1 MWSDPEENMQGFN
14 YSARGAGYMFGED
27 VVERFLQVN
36 GMQQILRAHQLCMEG
51 YQILFK
57 GLFKTVWS
65 APNYCYRFGTPNY
78 IYIYIYNIY
87 MCVENLASILELDD
101 NLQEYFNVFREA
113 PEGERKR
120 DIVDLGADDSDR
132 YFL

>member
-1 MWSDPEENMQGFN
+1 
-14 YSARGAGYMFGED
+14 
-27 VVERFLQVN
+27 
-36 GMQQILRAHQLCMEG
+36 
-51 YQILFK
+51 
-57 GLFKTVWS
+57 
-65 APNYCYRFGTPNY
+65 
-78 IYIYIYNIY
+78 